1 MDTGARW
8 LGFSEAGER
17 ELLPNS
23 SLFPQISL
31 VGQGDAM
38 RQSSENSRSSR
49 FVLIGVLIAMLA
61 GCQPPREPAPVPGTP
76 VVPADA
82 DPPVVPE
89 EPDEADE
96 PVAAEVGV
104 EPEQPPAVREPEASP
119 APAPVPDP
127 EEVLERVEVEL
138 DGLPLYPL
146 SVAVG
151 PSGQLFVADHHLP
164 GIWQVEEGRW
174 RLFFQGEKTFRT
186 PLNAIRCVVF
196 DPQGNLLAGDSATG
210 DVYRFNQEGQPE
222 SLTARDRPLGQITIP
237 MAIAVEAGGDLLV
250 ADLGDHRLMRIP
262 AAGGSVEMVA
272 DLPTPRGLYLDQD
285 QQLWVISAGRLL
297 RFSPDGEKETIVD
310 QGVFEFPHSVVI
322 WDEVAYVS
330 DGYARTIWRVEPG
343 QAAEAWVHGG
353 PLENPVGLTL
363 DEDRLLVA
371 DPRARSIFAID
382 AGGRVSPLSLE
393 PAAP

>member
-1 MDTGARW
+1 MAFEPFT
-8 LGFSEAGER
+8 
-17 ELLPNS
+17 
-23 SLFPQISL
+23 FPQISL
-31 VGQGDAM
+31 VGQGVAM
-38 RQSSENSRSSR
+38 RQSAEYSRSSR
-49 FVLIGVLIAMLA
+49 FVLIGVLIAMLV
-61 GCQPPREPAPVPGTP
+61 GCQPSGETEPRTP
-76 VVPADA
+76 VVPGET
-82 DPPVVPE
+82 DPPAMPE
-89 EPDEADE
+89 TPEADEADE

-104 EPEQPPAVREPEASP
+104 EPEPTPETPEPEASP
-119 APAPVPDP
+119 EPGPVPEP
-127 EEVLERVEVEL
+127 EEVPDRIQAER
-138 DGLPLYPL
+138 DGLPRYPL

-174 RLFFQGEKTFRT
+174 QLYFQGEKTFRT
-186 PLNAIRCVVF
+186 PLNAIRCVAF
-196 DPQGNLLAGDSATG
+196 DSQGNLLAGDSATG

-237 MAIAVEAGGDLLV
+237 MAIAVEPGGDLLV

-262 AAGGSVEMVA
+262 AAGGSVEVVA
-272 DLPTPRGLYLDQD
+272 ELPTPRGLDFDQD

-297 RFSPDGEKETIVD
+297 RLSPDGEQETIVD
-310 QGVFEFPHSVVI
+310 QGVFEFPHSIVI

-330 DGYARTIWRVEPG
+330 DGYARTIWRIEPG
-343 QAAEAWVHGG
+343 EEPEAWVHGE
-353 PLENPVGLTL
+353 PLANPVGLTL

-382 AGGRVSPLSLE
+382 AEGRISPLSLE